1 MPYGGHSRYSH
12 YEDNYGSRK
21 RSRKEFGAFIAVF
34 LMCVTFCGLLIA
46 LLMFLFHNMVREENI
61 QNMRCARPIV
71 VRLSTGIRS
80 MNSIMTSNDNGS
92 CDNELAQGW
101 YRFETPYGNRM
112 PEQPASPGMC
122 NTMVPFW
129 FYGRHPHQPSIPM
142 PAVACGADETDS
154 CSYYANIRV
163 QHCGTYMAYYLQ
175 PLPRCFMAYCIGE
188 RVSRRKHRNASDFA
202 HWNVTTELITEVTSP
217 DANQYA

>member
-1 MPYGGHSRYSH
+1 
-12 YEDNYGSRK
+12 
-21 RSRKEFGAFIAVF
+21 
-34 LMCVTFCGLLIA
+34 MCATFCGLLIA
-46 LLMFLFHNMVREENI
+46 LLMFLFHNK
-61 QNMRCARPIV
+61 NMNCAKPIV

-129 FYGRHPHQPSIPM
+129 FYGRHPPQPSMPM

-188 RVSRRKHRNASDFA
+188 RLSRRRYRNASDIFA
-202 HWNVTTELITEVTSP
+202 HLRNMTTEMSTGATSP
-217 DANQYA
+217 DANEDR